1 MAQNDIIV
9 YNFLHL
15 ENLSTRM
22 SWIVTALDDVKKLSA
37 KSGESA
43 KEYWQGQAYEAFLK
57 RITDMNKSLDKLYE
71 QVSASKAKLDTAIEM
86 EKENEAD
93 IMQNTVDGLSADEI
107 F

>member
-15 ENLSTRM
+15 QTLSTRM
-22 SWIVTALDDVKKLSA
+22 GWVVEALNEVKKLSA

-43 KEYWQGQAYEAFLK
+43 GEFWQGQAYDAFIGRL
-57 RITDMNKSLDKLYE
+57 TEMNKSLDKFYE
-71 QVSASKAKLDTAIEM
+71 QVSSSKEKLDTAIDM
-86 EKENEAD
+86 EKRNETD
-93 IMQNTVDGLSADEI
+93 ITQTTVGGLSADEI